1 MALEWKDY
9 LDAVAGMPARETCVK
24 ALELFEAERRAEA
37 EGTKANRACDPE
49 SHRRGEQTNP
59 PPCPRSN
66 QGGGGK
72 LAVDL
77 GCGDGRD
84 TVEMVKRGWRVVA
97 NDTSEEGLRRL
108 VGRLEA
114 MERSGEVGG
123 AGAVGRVTLNR
134 KPFTVMEVPRC
145 WFVNA
150 SFSIP
155 HCHRHEFGPMWAR
168 IVAAIEPGGRFAG
181 QFFGVRDSWTG
192 ANDGVVRTFH
202 TREEVERMLVAFE
215 LEHFEEVEKPGKT
228 SMGDPKY
235 WHVFHVVGRKR

>member
-9 LDAVAGMPARETCVK
+9 LDAVAGMPARETCLK
-24 ALELFEAERRAEA
+24 ALGLFEEGEKAKA
-37 EGTKANRACDPE
+37 EGTKAN
-49 SHRRGEQTNP
+49 P
-59 PPCPRSN
+59 PPYPLP
-66 QGGGGK
+66 QGRGAK

-97 NDTSEEGLRRL
+97 NDTGEEGLRRL
-108 VGRLEA
+108 VERLEA
-114 MERSGEVGG
+114 MERRGEL
-123 AGAVGRVTLNR
+123 AGAVGRVVLNR
-134 KPFTVMEVPRC
+134 EPFTVMEVPWC

-155 HCHRHEFGPMWAR
+155 HCHRHEFGPMWER
-168 IVAAIEPGGRFAG
+168 IVAAIEPGGRFSG

-192 ANDGVVRTFH
+192 ANDGIVRTFH
-202 TREEVERMLVAFE
+202 TREEVERMLEAFE
-215 LEHFEEVEKPGKT
+215 LEHFEEVERPGKT